1 VARGCVGTW
10 VLVVDDDAGMA
21 ETLADILEAR
31 QYCVGVAHSG
41 DAAVAMTGEA
51 PFDAVLMDIQMPGI
65 NGVEA
70 LRAIKARAPQLRV
83 IMMSAYTRD
92 ELAQEAERASGLP
105 VQPKPLDVD
114 RMLQLV
120 AGQKET
126 A

>member
-1 VARGCVGTW
+1 MNRSCVGTW
-10 VLVVDDDAGMA
+10 VLVVDDDTGMA

-31 QYCVGVAHSG
+31 QFCVGVAHSG
-41 DAAVAMTGEA
+41 DAAVAMTGQE

-70 LRAIKARAPQLRV
+70 LRAMKARAPKLRV

-92 ELAQEAERASGLP
+92 ELAREAEQASGIP

-114 RMLQLV
+114 RVLRLV
-120 AGQKET
+120 ASREEL
-126 A
+126 